1 MGEDKECRALA
12 AVHTS
17 VMRRQFALLAS
28 SRLPAVRG
36 TERIWC
42 FMEAVR
48 AAQRGMRLTQKDL
61 YALSSGAL
69 SMATLS
75 RAVADGVEQGHLV
88 QRPAPEDSR
97 VRLIEPTA
105 SGLRWLAE
113 MAPEAL
119 AELRAILSEADGAP
133 PGLPG

>member
-1 MGEDKECRALA
+1 MGEETASRAMVA
-12 AVHTS
+12 AHTA
-17 VMRRQFALLAS
+17 VMRRQFALLGS

-36 TERIWC
+36 MERIWC

-48 AAQRGMRLTQKDL
+48 AAQRGTRLTQKDL

-75 RAVADGVEQGHLV
+75 RAVADGVELGYLM

-97 VRLIEPTA
+97 VRLIEPTPL
-105 SGLRWLAE
+105 GLRRPAE
-113 MAPEAL
+113 LAPEAME
-119 AELRAILSEADGAP
+119 ELRAVLAGEEEDSTPAAD
-133 PGLPG
+133 